1 MKKRNELL
9 DVVRGLAIVIVVFA
23 HALQVCG
30 GEFNHS
36 LHDYIRQFQMPL
48 LMAVSGFAAT
58 YGIGRAGLKDAI
70 LKKGGRL
77 LLPYLCWAVIVFCGD
92 LIMGLCSVGNVAR
105 YMLCSEFWFL
115 RVLFIIASVAL
126 VGECLYQA
134 RVLRFINPVAR
145 IAMLLG
151 LYFGCTYLISL
162 LPGQVSVFHMSIWY
176 VTGFAIAF
184 VCKNM
189 LWRIGVAICS
199 LATIAYV
206 VLNQMEPITA
216 VRFLRTACG
225 SLLVVLLAFALRAST
240 SARTAF
246 SQIGMNTLPVYAIH
260 WCLCFNPKCF
270 DWAKVVKIQ
279 GVINP
284 MFVAL
289 LWLSVVYSLVLLFRR
304 NRIAKVLLLGEK

>member
-30 GEFNHS
+30 GKFNHS
-36 LHDYIRQFQMPL
+36 LHEYIRQFQMPL
-48 LMAVSGFAAT
+48 LMAVSGFATT
-58 YGIGRAGLKDAI
+58 YGIGKAGLKDAF

-77 LLPYLCWAVIVFCGD
+77 LLPYLCWATIVFCGD
-92 LIMGLCSVGNVAR
+92 LATGFCSMGDVVR

-126 VGECLYQA
+126 ICECLYLA
-134 RVLRFINPVAR
+134 RALRFINPAAR
-145 IAMLLG
+145 VAMLLG
-151 LYFGCTYLISL
+151 LYSGCTFLISS

-176 VTGFAIAF
+176 LTGFAIAF

-189 LWRIGVAICS
+189 SRRIGVAICS

-216 VRFLRTACG
+216 IRFLRTACG
-225 SLLVVLLAFALRAST
+225 SLSVVLLAFALYSST
-240 SARTAF
+240 LARTAF

-260 WCLCFNPKCF
+260 WCLCFNLKCF
-270 DWAKVVKIQ
+270 DWTKIVRNS
-279 GVINP
+279 GEAGGGRNAV
-284 MFVAL
+284 
-289 LWLSVVYSLVLLFRR
+289 RR
-304 NRIAKVLLLGEK
+304 GR